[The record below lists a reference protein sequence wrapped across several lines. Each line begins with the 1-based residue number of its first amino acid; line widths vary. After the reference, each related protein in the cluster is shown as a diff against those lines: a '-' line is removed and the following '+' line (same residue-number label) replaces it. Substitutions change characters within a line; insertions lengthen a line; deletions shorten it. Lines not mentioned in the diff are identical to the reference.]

1 MGGYGVSIDQYNRI
15 RDAVAYAMGAA
26 TNYPNGLPSGVL
38 HRLLDQAMEK
48 ITDEVANIDPSLP
61 F

>member
-1 MGGYGVSIDQYNRI
+1 MSIDQYNRI